1 MEKINF
7 KNQPFY
13 YLLISYLIILLFW
26 NSYAI
31 LNGNLFGIIP
41 VVIQLIIIYLLYDKN
56 KHAKIGIKIWS
67 IVLIIG
73 PSLSIVGKLLKT
85 VAGTDLDLK
94 KMIENIIMLTVG
106 ILIYYYNENTVKI
119 EKIEMKE
126 LVE

>member
-1 MEKINF
+1 MNKIIF
-7 KNQPFY
+7 KNQTFY

-56 KHAKIGIKIWS
+56 KNAKIGIKIWS
-67 IVLIIG
+67 IVLIIA
-73 PSLSIVGKLLKT
+73 PSLSIAGKLLKS

-94 KMIENIIMLTVG
+94 KLVENILMLTIG
-106 ILIYYYNENTVKI
+106 ILIFYYNDKTVEI
-119 EKIEMKE
+119 EKISEKE
-126 LVE
+126 LA